1 MLNYQCFERLAMSG
15 DSKKSD
21 TVRSY
26 FIKLRE
32 FLYTN
37 QKLIGQGRCWSP
49 EPHRHLAHHI
59 LQILVLK
66 VGGGKNSK
74 VGEPIR
80 KTSIEL
86 GFRNM

>member
-37 QKLIGQGRCWSP
+37 QKLIGQALDKY
-49 EPHRHLAHHI
+49 ED
-59 LQILVLK
+59 LK
-66 VGGGKNSK
+66 KY
-74 VGEPIR
+74 R
-80 KTSIEL
+80 KFESIY
-86 GFRNM
+86 FFCC